1 MGDVVLISG
10 GNDKKSIP
18 MRQGVLIQGK
28 TCLLLSKGHSCVKA
42 RRIEGRK
49 HMSVQGCIVDVNLS
63 ILNVAL
69 SKEEKRILGL
79 KDTTV
84 PQLLGPQTASRV

>member
-1 MGDVVLISG
+1 
-10 GNDKKSIP
+10 
-18 MRQGVLIQGK
+18 
-28 TCLLLSKGHSCVKA
+28 
-42 RRIEGRK
+42 
-49 HMSVQGCIVDVNLS
+49 MSVQGCIVDVNLS

-69 SKEEKRILGL
+69 SKEEKGILGL